1 MVPAVALGPELR
13 FRVARDVDLASEL
26 LLDAPQSGK
35 QFRHSH
41 RSDDEK
47 VNVALRLL
55 FTTGNGTINRRPLD
69 GASEGSEFRLEKRD
83 DSRRLGKQGAKV
95 PEDRGRGVGF
105 VVGSP
110 AVQTPFEN
118 TARGQRL
125 EFPLKAR
132 RRSPEMRRQFRQI
145 PVFVRRKKGRR
156 EDLLPDRR
164 EQSIEDRRVTH
175 SA

>member
-1 MVPAVALGPELR
+1 MVPAVALGPELPL
-13 FRVARDVDLASEL
+13 RVARDVDLASEL
-26 LLDAPQSGK
+26 LLDASQSGK
-35 QFRHSH
+35 QLGRSH
-41 RSDDEK
+41 RSDNEK

-55 FTTGNGTINRRPLD
+55 FTTGNGTVNRRPLD
-69 GASEGSEFRLEKRD
+69 GASEWSEFRLEKRN

-95 PEDRGRGVGF
+95 PEDRGRSIGF
-105 VVGSP
+105 VVGPP
-110 AVQTPFEN
+110 AVLTPFEN

-132 RRSPEMRRQFRQI
+132 RRSAEMNRQFGQI

-164 EQSIEDRRVTH
+164 EQGIEDR
-175 SA
+175 